1 MIEQAIFH
9 KPETEYAYAKD
20 KKTIS
25 LRLRTAKEDVPEVD
39 VVYGGKYNF
48 AQRYHR
54 AHMTLS
60 YTDRI
65 FNYYV
70 VDLELEDVRLVYV
83 FEIREG
89 DKVYYFSEDGL
100 TDYYDFTLNYY
111 NAFQIAYI
119 NETDVHKK
127 VEWMEG
133 ACFYQIFVD
142 RFNRGDYE
150 KDDSYINMSWSD
162 IPNPKSFAGGD
173 LKGIT
178 EKLGYL
184 KDLGINALYLT
195 PVFKSISNHKY
206 DIEDYYTI
214 DEMFGSKED
223 FAVLVKQAHKRG
235 IRIVMDAVFNH
246 VSDRCAQFQDVIKNG
261 KESKYYDWF
270 VINGDRIDLENVNY
284 ECFAACEYMPKWN
297 TSNSEVQ
304 KYLIDIAV
312 YWIEKYKIDGWRL
325 DVSDEVSHSFWRK
338 FRETVK
344 KANPECVIIGENW
357 HNANPYLH
365 GDQYDSIM
373 NYAFTKACLDFFVF
387 DAFDAKAFAEKLN
400 ELLMR
405 NTDTVNQ
412 MMLNLLDSHDTHRFL
427 TQLNG
432 DEKKLESALAVL
444 YMYIGAPCIYYGT
457 EIGME
462 GGYDPDCRRP
472 MDWRKTQEFNPLTKL
487 IKQLASLK
495 KNADILNKGEIRIYA
510 KKDIFYLER
519 RYENKKLRLILN
531 GADNA
536 VPLRDAICTN
546 AVGKLNKYEF
556 MIEYF

>member
-127 VEWMEG
+127 VGWMEG

-162 IPNPKSFAGGD
+162 IPNPKSFAGG
-173 LKGIT
+173 
-178 EKLGYL
+178 ES
-184 KDLGINALYLT
+184 LY
-195 PVFKSISNHKY
+195 
-206 DIEDYYTI
+206 
-214 DEMFGSKED
+214 
-223 FAVLVKQAHKRG
+223 
-235 IRIVMDAVFNH
+235 
-246 VSDRCAQFQDVIKNG
+246 
-261 KESKYYDWF
+261 
-270 VINGDRIDLENVNY
+270 
-284 ECFAACEYMPKWN
+284 
-297 TSNSEVQ
+297 
-304 KYLIDIAV
+304 
-312 YWIEKYKIDGWRL
+312 
-325 DVSDEVSHSFWRK
+325 
-338 FRETVK
+338 
-344 KANPECVIIGENW
+344 
-357 HNANPYLH
+357 
-365 GDQYDSIM
+365 
-373 NYAFTKACLDFFVF
+373 
-387 DAFDAKAFAEKLN
+387 
-400 ELLMR
+400 
-405 NTDTVNQ
+405 
-412 MMLNLLDSHDTHRFL
+412 
-427 TQLNG
+427 
-432 DEKKLESALAVL
+432 
-444 YMYIGAPCIYYGT
+444 
-457 EIGME
+457 
-462 GGYDPDCRRP
+462 
-472 MDWRKTQEFNPLTKL
+472 
-487 IKQLASLK
+487 
-495 KNADILNKGEIRIYA
+495 
-510 KKDIFYLER
+510 
-519 RYENKKLRLILN
+519 
-531 GADNA
+531 
-536 VPLRDAICTN
+536 
-546 AVGKLNKYEF
+546 
-556 MIEYF
+556 